1 MGHAATVSSSVFVC
15 LLLVGASALA
25 VWTYARFPG
34 RAPSTFGWAVVHLV
48 LSGIAA
54 ELALP
59 RALGSVAPVESKLTA
74 LAVLGVSLPA
84 LTYMMLA
91 SLWLLSLARRMLGG
105 YAP

>member
-1 MGHAATVSSSVFVC
+1 MSITVFVC

-25 VWTYARFPG
+25 VWWHVRFPNV
-34 RAPSTFGWAVVHLV
+34 APATFGWAVVHIV
-48 LSGIAA
+48 ASGIAA

-59 RALGSVAPVESKLTA
+59 FALGSLGPVESKLSA
-74 LAVLGVSLPA
+74 LGVVGLALPA

-91 SLWLLSLARRMLGG
+91 SLWLLALARRMLGG